1 MLVDL
6 KETYFKDKGIY
17 LQTNM
22 NLKAY
27 LKMVKKSVEYS
38 NGLKKHRLYKDLRI
52 EEVSI
57 KINNS
62 QEKVYKKTFRNIIN
76 TNRKILRNIL

>member
-6 KETYFKDKGIY
+6 KETYFKDKGTY
-17 LQTNM
+17 LQMNM

-27 LKMVKKSVEYS
+27 LKMVKKLVEYS

-57 KINNS
+57 KISNS